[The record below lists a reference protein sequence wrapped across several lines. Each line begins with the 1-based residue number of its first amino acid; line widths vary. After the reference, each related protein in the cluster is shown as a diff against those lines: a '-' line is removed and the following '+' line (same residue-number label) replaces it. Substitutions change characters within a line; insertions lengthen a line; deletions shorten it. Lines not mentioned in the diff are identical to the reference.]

1 MEEIE
6 SIRCS
11 LANEEYYTQSY
22 RLFGWTL
29 LSSQEINN
37 QDSTVRVV
45 GDYIVTQTTRIQYV
59 KLTFKR
65 DTNMP
70 NYQRLCEL
78 QEEFESIPSNRYVG
92 LAKGIVWGS
101 IIAFIAI
108 CWIAAGIAAMAGGM
122 PELGASAFIVGIV
135 CIAFG
140 VVISIPAFLI
150 IFLRIRRKK
159 RNDKK
164 NIENNDRRDAIIDEA
179 CKLN

>member
-11 LANEEYYTQSY
+11 LDNEEYYTQSY
-22 RLFGWTL
+22 GLFGWKL

-37 QDSTVRVV
+37 SDSSVRVV
-45 GDYIVTQTTRIQYV
+45 GDYIVTQTTRTQYV

-65 DTNMP
+65 DTDMP

-78 QEEFESIPSNRYVG
+78 QYEFERIPSNRYVG

-101 IIAFIAI
+101 IFGVFALSCISM
-108 CWIAAGIAAMAGGM
+108 G
-122 PELGASAFIVGIV
+122 IVGALGFTGDDGKLAGFFAIGMGA
-135 CIAFG
+135 IFA
-140 VVISIPAFLI
+140 IPAFLM

-159 RNDKK
+159 RNDRK
-164 NIENNDRRDAIIDEA
+164 NIENNRKRDVIINEAIS
-179 CKLN
+179 LH